1 MLLPLLLLLLL
12 PLLQLGCGCA
22 CRACYACCAYS
33 ACRACSGCCLERY
46 MCDTHSAQSLAKLVW
61 FGGYL

>member
-46 MCDTHSAQSLAKLVW
+46 VCVCAQSLAKLVW

>member
-12 PLLQLGCGCA
+12 PLLLLGCGCA
-22 CRACYACCAYS
+22 CRACCAYS
-33 ACRACSGCCLERY
+33 AFRACSGCCLERY
-46 MCDTHSAQSLAKLVW
+46 MCVCAQSLAKLVW